1 MISSKYAWL
10 LPAWLLC
17 GGAGAQIDP
26 LIGGVTTPA
35 AFHERYALKTGGAAN
50 VAFIPDPA
58 GTSRTVI
65 STTVRSTDT
74 AVGGLMRTDYH
85 PLNEALATG
94 VRWYGI
100 SVYLPAGWA
109 VHPYPTVIAQIE
121 NIGATA
127 PGLPS
132 LLSLLVRGDNLE
144 LNINANH
151 RDPASATESN
161 SASQVMMLGPAI
173 TERWNCLVVRSDW
186 QPALG
191 SGAVTMWING
201 EKVYNAAMTTSSYV
215 GAAQRPSA
223 GLLFPGMMGV
233 PERTLVTDFIRVG
246 GPTTT
251 ASQMYQ
257 NSPCSAYVS
266 GGNIQW

>member
-1 MISSKYAWL
+1 MISSRYAWL
-10 LPAWLLC
+10 LPAALLC
-17 GGAGAQIDP
+17 GGASAQIDP
-26 LIGGVTTPA
+26 LVGGVTAPS
-35 AFHERYALKTGGAAN
+35 AFYGRYALNSGDIGN

-74 AVGGLMRTDYH
+74 AVGTLMRTDYY
-85 PLNEALATG
+85 PLNEARATG
-94 VRWYGI
+94 VRWYGL
-100 SVYLPAGWA
+100 SVYLPASWA

-144 LNINANH
+144 LNINANYL
-151 RDPASATESN
+151 DPAIASESN

-173 TERWNCLVVRSDW
+173 KERWNCMVVRSDW
-186 QPALG
+186 QPTLG
-191 SGAVTMWING
+191 IGAVTMWING

-223 GLLFPGMMGV
+223 GLLFPGLMGV
-233 PERTLVTDFIRVG
+233 PERTLVTDFISVG

-251 ASQMYQ
+251 VSQMYQ
-257 NSPCSAYVS
+257 NTPCAGYIS

>member
-1 MISSKYAWL
+1 MISSNYAWL
-10 LPAWLLC
+10 LAGCLLC
-17 GGAGAQIDP
+17 GAASAQVDP
-26 LIGGVTTPA
+26 LIGGVTTPS
-35 AFHERYALKTGGAAN
+35 AFYSRYALNSGASGN

-65 STTVRSTDT
+65 STTVRDTDT
-74 AVGGLMRTDYH
+74 AVGALMRTDYH
-85 PLNEALATG
+85 PLNEALGTG

-132 LLSLLVRGDNLE
+132 LLSLLVRGDNME
-144 LNINANH
+144 LNINANYL
-151 RDPASATESN
+151 DPGTATESN

-173 TERWNCLVVRSDW
+173 KERWNCLVVRSDW

-191 SGAVTMWING
+191 RGAVTMWMNG

-223 GLLFPGMMGV
+223 GLLFPGLMGV
-233 PERTLVTDFIRVG
+233 PERTLVSDFISVG

-257 NSPCSAYVS
+257 NSPCSAYIS